1 MKTTT
6 KIYDSIVYADNME
19 LYETTHRKEL
29 EALFR
34 SSISAISETVG
45 PELKE
50 ALFALE
56 SMALDLAFSAH
67 QCGIAQGIELA
78 MSLKEILGSP
88 KEIAED
94 SGLNASSLSEAVGSE
109 IEAIGKY
116 LESVDGKDEVA

>member
-6 KIYDSIVYADNME
+6 GIYNRIIYDDSME
-19 LYETTHRKEL
+19 LYETTRKKKL

-34 SSISAISETVG
+34 GSVSAISKTVG

-50 ALFALE
+50 AL
-56 SMALDLAFSAH
+56 SALDGIAFDLVFSAH

-88 KEIAED
+88 KVIAED
-94 SGLNASSLSEAVGSE
+94 SDATRPSLSEAEGSE
-109 IEAIGKY
+109 VEAIGKY
-116 LESVDGKDEVA
+116 LEGLDGKDEVA

>member
-6 KIYDSIVYADNME
+6 GIYNSIIYDDSME
-19 LYETTHRKEL
+19 LYETTRKKKL
-29 EALFR
+29 ETLFR
-34 SSISAISETVG
+34 GSVSEISKTVG

-50 ALFALE
+50 ALSALE

-88 KEIAED
+88 KEIAEASD
-94 SGLNASSLSEAVGSE
+94 ANAFPLSKAEGSE
-109 IEAIGKY
+109 VEAIGKY
-116 LESVDGKDEVA
+116 LESVDGKDGAA

>member
-19 LYETTHRKEL
+19 LYETTRKKKL
-29 EALFR
+29 EALFKG
-34 SSISAISETVG
+34 SVSEISKTVG

-50 ALFALE
+50 SLFALE

-88 KEIAED
+88 KEIAEASD
-94 SGLNASSLSEAVGSE
+94 ANAPSLSKAEGSE
-109 IEAIGKY
+109 VEAIGKY
-116 LESVDGKDEVA
+116 LEGLDGKDEVA

>member
-6 KIYDSIVYADNME
+6 GIYNSIIYSEDME
-19 LYETTHRKEL
+19 PYETTRKKEL

-34 SSISAISETVG
+34 GSISAISKTVG

-50 ALFALE
+50 ALFALDGI
-56 SMALDLAFSAH
+56 AFDLVFSAH

-78 MSLKEILGSP
+78 MSLKEILGSS
-88 KEIAED
+88 KEIAEASD
-94 SGLNASSLSEAVGSE
+94 ANAFPLSKAEGSE
-109 IEAIGKY
+109 VEAIGKY